1 VFEIYLKYRD
11 KKDTAPE
18 KVRRYVE
25 IVDEAIKALSRA
37 SPKAA
42 RVFELKMKGISV
54 SAISKVFGISLRQVS
69 DYLTEANTFLK
80 NYIAK
85 SAGFQDTET

>member
-1 VFEIYLKYRD
+1 MFEIYLKYRD

-25 IVDEAIKALSRA
+25 IVDKAIKALSGA
-37 SPKAA
+37 TPKAS
-42 RVFELKMKGISV
+42 RVLELKMKGTSV
-54 SAISKVFGISLRQVS
+54 SAISKILGISLRQVS

-80 NYIAK
+80 NHISK